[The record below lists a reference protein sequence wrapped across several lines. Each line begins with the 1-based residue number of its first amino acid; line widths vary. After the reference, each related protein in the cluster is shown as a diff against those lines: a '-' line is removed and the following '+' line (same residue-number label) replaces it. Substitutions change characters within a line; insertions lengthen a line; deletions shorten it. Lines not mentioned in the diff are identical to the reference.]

1 MKGINSYLVEKLHL
15 DKDID
20 ISERVW
26 IILYKYDF
34 DIEDFVWDTLDT
46 VSFDEVLDN
55 IAEYGECY
63 EVYKDV
69 PKDPIVE
76 GEIIEAA
83 KDIKFNRI
91 SYGKFNNIL
100 KKYGV
105 GVIGGE
111 SIWDMIKHKQKR
123 LKREQNKK

>member
-1 MKGINSYLVEKLHL
+1 MKNINSYLVEKLHL
-15 DKDID
+15 NKDID

-34 DIEDFVWDTLDT
+34 DIEDFVWDTLDNT
-46 VSFDEVLDN
+46 VSFDDVLDN

-69 PKDPIVE
+69 PKDPIIE

-83 KDIKFNRI
+83 KDVKFDRI
-91 SYGKFNNIL
+91 SYDKFNNIL

-105 GVIGGE
+105 GVIGAE
-111 SIWDMIKHKQKR
+111 SMWSMIKSKKKR
-123 LKREQNKK
+123 MKKNK

>member
-1 MKGINSYLVEKLHL
+1 MKELNEYILEKF
-15 DKDID
+15 KISKNN
-20 ISERVW
+20 ISEKVW

-69 PKDPIVE
+69 PMDPIVE

-83 KDIKFNRI
+83 KDVKFDRI
-91 SYGKFNNIL
+91 SYSKFNNIL

-105 GVIGGE
+105 NVIGAE
-111 SIWDMIKHKQKR
+111 SIWDMINRKKKR
-123 LKREQNKK
+123 MKKNNEKN

>member
-1 MKGINSYLVEKLHL
+1 M
-15 DKDID
+15 
-20 ISERVW
+20 
-26 IILYKYDF
+26 
-34 DIEDFVWDTLDT
+34 
-46 VSFDEVLDN
+46 DN

-83 KDIKFNRI
+83 KDVKFDKI

-105 GVIGGE
+105 GVIGAE
-111 SIWDMIKHKQKR
+111 SIWSMIKSKKKR
-123 LKREQNKK
+123 MKKNK

>member
-1 MKGINSYLVEKLHL
+1 MKNINSYLVEKLHL
-15 DKDID
+15 NKDID

-26 IILYKYDF
+26 VILYKYDF
-34 DIEDFVWDTLDT
+34 DIEDFVWDILDT

-69 PKDPIVE
+69 PKDPIIE
-76 GEIIEAA
+76 GEIIARA
-83 KDIKFNRI
+83 KDVKFDRI

-105 GVIGGE
+105 GVIGAE
-111 SIWDMIKHKQKR
+111 SIWSMIK
-123 LKREQNKK
+123 NKKKRMKKNK